1 MKLSR
6 LLPLCVAFTALNVGV
21 AVSAAPFEIEENFD
35 DSSLFP
41 DGQRLPEGWT
51 ERSTYHFHRAS
62 ASDTG
67 QPTYSGSYMFGV
79 SDTYNNDV
87 FYTAPM
93 ECAAGQ
99 PFTIEFMARTL
110 GRQPQGFI
118 NPGLKIYAGVTQDVS
133 QMTLLETTPQATIT
147 EWQKFS
153 FEFIPETDGEYCFA
167 IQVYHPGGMD
177 MLGPCWFDDFIFT
190 GTTPEAPTP
199 ELEPNPDNLADCVEL
214 PYLEEFDGE
223 NYIGDTFVPQNWLTT
238 GDAIWRT
245 VNMDALTA
253 RSGSWYL
260 VAPDNTADRNQRLYT
275 PFFNLQENVEYTLT
289 FYTHFE
295 GIYNQASGQWFSTTM
310 NVTVGT
316 EQDADFHPVILQSI
330 SRNEDDANTWT
341 METVKFTPKATGPYC
356 FCFQLEGPAYSGFV
370 AMDDFYITSPNDIPR
385 PIPDFNIVGTFNWT
399 DSKILTTET
408 TPIRLLN
415 ASRYADDFQWDL
427 AGLEHNMLPDGS
439 VDVFFTTSGTHSLK
453 LTATN
458 EKGSRNAVKEFNVT
472 VINEDINNL
481 PILSFDPGAV
491 TYFDRGKIPCY
502 DTDENGLDYVSGFN
516 HYYRCLA
523 EKFILPTDV
532 DFNVFRISLWNTNLR
547 YVPTQDAVDQSQQPF
562 SLSLYGSDEEG
573 NLDENKLLA
582 RKTTT
587 MADIFGTTGIGSIGE
602 TRVIDFD
609 TPAKANGTVYV
620 AYEFSDN
627 MKIDVEDP
635 AIGRSF
641 LGIGMVR
648 HKHGQTT
655 LHGKMI
661 AAPEGSAIST
671 DGTWYPVDALTDS
684 AKGFGLN
691 MQLWANATRDR
702 SAIAINNFGETVFGV
717 KSDSGILTVSGTQEG
732 EYVAVYDLT
741 GCQVALVK
749 GHDGATTVDC
759 TDLAK
764 GTYIVSTN
772 AGAAKFVR

>member
-1 MKLSR
+1 M
-6 LLPLCVAFTALNVGV
+6 CMAFTALNVGV
-21 AVSAAPFEIEENFD
+21 AVSAAQFEIEENFD

-41 DGQRLPEGWT
+41 DGQKLPDGWT
-51 ERSTYHFHRAS
+51 EHSTYHFHRAS

-79 SDTYNNDV
+79 SETYNNDV

-99 PFTIEFMARTL
+99 PFTIEFMARIL
-110 GRQPQGFI
+110 GYRSQGAI
-118 NPGLKIYAGVTQDVS
+118 TPGFKIYAGATQDFS
-133 QMTLLETTPQATIT
+133 EMTLLETTEQISGQDWKNYT
-147 EWQKFS
+147 
-153 FEFIPETDGEYCFA
+153 FEYTPEADGEYCFA
-167 IQVYHPGGMD
+167 IQVYHPGGMN
-177 MLGPCWFDDFIFT
+177 MLGPCWFDDFVFS
-190 GTTPEAPTP
+190 GTTPEAPAP

-223 NYIGDTFVPQNWLTT
+223 YYTGETYVPEHWLTT

-245 VNMDALTA
+245 ANMDALTA
-253 RSGSWYL
+253 HSGEWY
-260 VAPDNTADRNQRLYT
+260 VIAPDNTSARNQRLYT
-275 PFFNLQENVEYTLT
+275 PFLNLQENVEYTLT

-295 GIYNQASGQWFSTTM
+295 GIYNQATGQWFSTTM

-316 EQDADFHPVILQSI
+316 EQDADFHPVTLQSI

-341 METVKFTPKATGPYC
+341 LETVKFTPKASGPYC

-385 PIPDFNIVGTFNWT
+385 PIPDFNIVGTFNWV
-399 DSKILTTET
+399 DNKMLTTEA

-415 ASRYADDFQWDL
+415 ASRYSDEFEWDL
-427 AGLEHNMLPDGS
+427 AGLEYNMLPDGS
-439 VDVFFTTSGTHSLK
+439 ADVFFTTSGTHALK

-458 EKGSRNAVKEFNVT
+458 EKGSRNAIKECNVT
-472 VINEDINNL
+472 VINEDLNNL

-491 TYFDRGKIPCY
+491 TYFERGYIPCY
-502 DTDENGLDYVSGFN
+502 DTDEDGLDYVSGFN
-516 HYYRCLA
+516 HYYHSFA
-523 EKFILPTDV
+523 EKFILPADV
-532 DFNVFRISLWNTNLR
+532 DFNVTQVSLWNTNLR
-547 YVPTQDAVDQSQQPF
+547 YCPTQDAVGQSQQPF

-573 NLDENKLLA
+573 NLDEDKLLA

-587 MADIFGTTGIGSIGE
+587 MAEAFGTTGVGGMGE
-602 TRVIDFD
+602 TRVLKFD
-609 TPAKANGTVYV
+609 TPAKANGTVYL
-620 AYEFSDN
+620 AYEFSDD

-635 AIGRSF
+635 QIGRSF
-641 LGIGMVR
+641 FSIGMVR

-661 AAPEGSAIST
+661 AAPEGSSIST
-671 DGTWYPVDALTDS
+671 DGSWYPVEVLHDQ

-702 SAIAINNFGETVFGV
+702 SSIAINNFGETAFGV
-717 KSDSGILTVSGTQEG
+717 KSDNGVLTVSGTQEG
-732 EYVAVYDLT
+732 EYVAVYDLA

-749 GHDGATTVDC
+749 GHDGSTTVDC
-759 TDLAK
+759 TDLAN